1 MELKDKNFHYCGVE
15 IDYQREYNCESY
27 GCDQEGICRCSSI
40 YNAEVSSINVSDI
53 VMSIYE
59 DIYDNSKSTKRN
71 NIINSLF
78 GIEKELEIYTID
90 RILRKSFIYDKNIW
104 EIEIEGGYYG
114 QEIGDVK
121 LDDKY
126 ADKLS
131 DKINYALS
139 IDNFK
144 ERVEYLLTLEYNY
157 ILPELLN
164 KNYRIVNV
172 KKSDIVF
179 GNDKHLKCV
188 SEKKLEF
195 YTDREYKG
203 IRGVV
208 LKKENKYKV
217 IDGYHR
223 LSKTNSKVVTVI
235 EAY

>member
-1 MELKDKNFHYCGVE
+1 MELKDKNFHYSGVE

-40 YNAEVSSINVSDI
+40 YSAEVSTINVSDI
-53 VMSIYE
+53 VSSIYE

-121 LDDKY
+121 LDGKY

-144 ERVEYLLTLEYNY
+144 ERVEYLLTLEYNF

-188 SEKKLEF
+188 SEKELEF
-195 YTDREYKG
+195 YTDKEYKG

-208 LKKENKYKV
+208 LNKENKYKV

-223 LSKTNSKVVTVI
+223 LSKTNSKIVTVI

>member
-1 MELKDKNFHYCGVE
+1 MELKDKNFHYSGVE
-15 IDYQREYNCESY
+15 IDYQREYNCSSY
-27 GCDQEGICRCSSI
+27 GCDSEGICRCSSI
-40 YNAEVSSINVSDI
+40 YNAEVSNINVSDI

-188 SEKKLEF
+188 SEKELEF

-223 LSKTNSKVVTVI
+223 LSKTNSKIVTVI

>member
-40 YNAEVSSINVSDI
+40 YNAEVSTVNVSDI
-53 VMSIYE
+53 VSSIYE

-121 LDDKY
+121 LDGKY

-188 SEKKLEF
+188 SEKELEF
-195 YTDREYKG
+195 YTDKEYKG

-208 LKKENKYKV
+208 LKRENKYKV

-223 LSKTNSKVVTVI
+223 LSKTNSKIVTVI

>member
-1 MELKDKNFHYCGVE
+1 MELKDKNFHYSGVE

-40 YNAEVSSINVSDI
+40 YNAEVSTINVSDI
-53 VMSIYE
+53 VSSIYE

-188 SEKKLEF
+188 SEKELEF
-195 YTDREYKG
+195 YTDKEYKG

-223 LSKTNSKVVTVI
+223 LSKTNSKIVTVI